1 MSLRRPVFKFKIGST
16 DFQAKIDNSKI
27 SMRKLCVFQ
36 MDTFGHFRYLSKT
49 LNRAVG
55 MVSMVAMTFLGLLLV
70 TFLIGRVVPV
80 DPVLA
85 VVGDKATAEV
95 HERVR
100 LDLGLHLPLWQQF
113 TIYVKAVLAGD
124 FGVSVLTARPVLE
137 DIARIF
143 PATVE
148 LALIATLIGV
158 FSGVP
163 LGIFSAGK
171 PGSLVDHLARI
182 SGLFGYSLPI
192 FWLGLMGLMAF
203 YARLNLLPGP
213 GRVDIFYEN
222 MVDPKSGF
230 LLIDSILAGEWGIFR
245 NALSHIILPASLLGF
260 YSMAYLSRMT
270 RSFMIEQLRQ
280 EYILTARVKG
290 IAEWRIVWGHALE
303 NCRIP
308 LITVIA
314 LSFGSLLEGS
324 VLTETVFSWPGLGLY
339 LTNSLLNADMN
350 AVLGSTLVVGSIF
363 LGINLF
369 SDFLYKFLDPRA
381 R

>member
-1 MSLRRPVFKFKIGST
+1 MANFIHHRQF
-16 DFQAKIDNSKI
+16 SKI
-27 SMRKLCVFQ
+27 
-36 MDTFGHFRYLSKT
+36 
-49 LNRAVG
+49 LNHTVG
-55 MVSMVAMTFLGLLLV
+55 MVAMVGMTFLGLLLV
-70 TFLIGRVVPV
+70 TFLIGRVVPI

-85 VVGDKATAEV
+85 VVGDKASAEV
-95 HERVR
+95 YEKVR
-100 LDLGLHLPLWQQF
+100 LGLGLHLPLWQQF
-113 TIYVKAVLAGD
+113 FVYIKSVLAGD
-124 FGVSVLTARPVLE
+124 FGVSVLTSRSVLE
-137 DIARIF
+137 DIVRVF
-143 PATVE
+143 PATME
-148 LALIATLIGV
+148 LAVIATLIGV
-158 FSGVP
+158 LSGIP
-163 LGIFSAGK
+163 LGIFSAVK
-171 PGSLVDHLARI
+171 QGSLLDHLARI
-182 SGLFGYSLPI
+182 MGLVGYSLPI
-192 FWLGLMGLMAF
+192 FWLGLMGLMVF
-203 YARLNLLPGP
+203 YAHLNLLPGP
-213 GRVDIFYEN
+213 GRVDVFYEN
-222 MVDPKSGF
+222 MVNPVTGF
-230 LLIDSILAGEWGIFR
+230 LLIDCILAGEWDIFR
-245 NALSHIILPASLLGF
+245 NALSHIILPASLLGY

-290 IAEWRIVWGHALE
+290 IAEWRVIWGHALG